1 MVCILLKI
9 KALCD
14 HLATHGHCLER
25 SAGYGASVRFETLVA
40 NPNGNGS
47 GIIPSFICHA
57 LR

>member
-1 MVCILLKI
+1 M
-9 KALCD
+9 
-14 HLATHGHCLER
+14 ER